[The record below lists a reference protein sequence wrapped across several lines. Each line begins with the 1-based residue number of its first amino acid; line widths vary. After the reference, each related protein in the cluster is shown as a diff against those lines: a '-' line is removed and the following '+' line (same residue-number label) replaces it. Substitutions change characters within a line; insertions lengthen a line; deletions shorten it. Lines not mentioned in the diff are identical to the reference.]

1 MKTIEQQDFRTKFL
15 AGETLYGTFLKV
27 PATMPAEILGSI
39 GYDFVVV
46 DEEHSPFNRETTDR
60 IVLAC
65 KAAGI
70 ASVVRVQSA
79 DPANILSVLD
89 CGADG
94 ILVPHVTDAET
105 ARAIVSAGRYHGG
118 KRGFAPTTRAGGFGR
133 AGQAEHMAT
142 QDQRVTIIAMIE
154 DPEAIDNID
163 EIVAV
168 EGLDGVFIGRGDLA
182 AAFSG
187 SADAGVEVRAAT
199 QAVHIAA
206 GKVGRT
212 VAILPGSPEDA
223 ALQAQAGS
231 TAFLLS
237 SDQGFLRKAA
247 MQTHDEISRSV
258 AQVKEG

>member
-105 ARAIVSAGRYHGG
+105 ARAIVSAGGI
-118 KRGFAPTTRAGGFGR
+118 
-133 AGQAEHMAT
+133 MA
-142 QDQRVTIIAMIE
+142 A
-154 DPEAIDNID
+154 
-163 EIVAV
+163 
-168 EGLDGVFIGRGDLA
+168 
-182 AAFSG
+182 
-187 SADAGVEVRAAT
+187 SADLRQQPVPVILDVRAK
-199 QAVHIAA
+199 QSIWQC
-206 GKVGRT
+206 R
-212 VAILPGSPEDA
+212 
-223 ALQAQAGS
+223 
-231 TAFLLS
+231 
-237 SDQGFLRKAA
+237 
-247 MQTHDEISRSV
+247 IS
-258 AQVKEG
+258 A